1 MEKTC
6 FSLHLCVSAVKPLFF
21 RRCRFRLMQ
30 IRQLQVACDNLQD
43 RLLLRVAT
51 QANEEYRI
59 WLTRRFLRDLWPH
72 LAGLL
77 GQPAAP
83 LAAVGESGPAE
94 QASFEQPFA
103 DDKATYPLG
112 STPLLTSELKADSLS
127 DGSFN
132 LTFREGRERSFQL
145 GLTPELLQMLCAML
159 RAAAE
164 QAQWN
169 LLLDYQAAATPDPVG
184 TGHRSSSLH

>member
-1 MEKTC
+1 
-6 FSLHLCVSAVKPLFF
+6 
-21 RRCRFRLMQ
+21 MQ
-30 IRQLQVACDNLQD
+30 IRQLQVACDHLQD

-51 QANEEYRI
+51 QADEEVRI

-77 GQPAAP
+77 GQQPAPLP
-83 LAAVGESGPAE
+83 LAAEAAPAGT
-94 QASFEQPFA
+94 ASFEQPFR

-112 STPLLTSELKADSLS
+112 ATPLLTSEIKFDTMS

-132 LTFREGRERSFQL
+132 LTFREGRERSFL
-145 GLTPELLQMLCAML
+145 LPLTPDLLQMLCAML
-159 RAAAE
+159 RAGAE

-169 LLLDYQAAATPDPVG
+169 LALDYATPEAIAPTPGDRP
-184 TGHRSSSLH
+184 SLLH

>member
-1 MEKTC
+1 M
-6 FSLHLCVSAVKPLFF
+6 H
-21 RRCRFRLMQ
+21 
-30 IRQLQVACDNLQD
+30 IRQLQVACDRLQD

-51 QANEEYRI
+51 QADEEFRI

-83 LAAVGESGPAE
+83 QAAAGEAAPAE

-112 STPLLTSELKADSLS
+112 TTPLLTSELKVDTLA

-132 LTFREGRERSFQL
+132 LTFREGRERRLQL
-145 GLTPELLQMLCAML
+145 GLTPQLLHMLCAML

-169 LLLDYQAAATPDPVG
+169 LALDYAPAAPEAAGTPP
-184 TGHRSSSLH
+184 RPSRLH